1 MKAIILVKK
10 KCWTMGRKYF
20 KSCSSKLRNEGEL
33 KMVLKDKIV
42 IITGSTIGIGK
53 TTAIRFAK
61 EGAKVVVNYNINK

>member
-1 MKAIILVKK
+1 
-10 KCWTMGRKYF
+10 MGRKYF

-33 KMVLKDKIV
+33 KMVLKDKVV
-42 IITGSTIGIGK
+42 IITGSSSGIGN